1 MRMIFM
7 GILIFCCG
15 KSSCLLIIDPHTHM
29 SYRQI
34 CIDACIDIMQVALD
48 WTYEHASKFSQ
59 TYLTYRGSV
68 HTILRIANTF
78 VQLLFWY
85 SVRQKTDRNR
95 YVLSRKM
102 KLRRRWRKKG
112 QSWCGVRHKNLVTW
126 ENQPQRL
133 TGIVPWW
140 CRVVSGDY
148 GKPRFR
154 VSSGCRSI
162 VLAAGGGFKHV
173 FIFTPKIGEAEP
185 ILTSIFFNWV
195 ETTN

>member
-15 KSSCLLIIDPHTHM
+15 KSSCLLIIDPHTHTHICHTD
-29 SYRQI
+29 RQI

-48 WTYEHASKFSQ
+48 WTYEHASKFLQ
-59 TYLTYRGSV
+59 TYLTYRSSV

-85 SVRQKTDRNR
+85 SRQTKNRSQQVRAFQEDEAEKEVAKERT
-95 YVLSRKM
+95 
-102 KLRRRWRKKG
+102 KLM
-112 QSWCGVRHKNLVTW
+112 KNLVTW